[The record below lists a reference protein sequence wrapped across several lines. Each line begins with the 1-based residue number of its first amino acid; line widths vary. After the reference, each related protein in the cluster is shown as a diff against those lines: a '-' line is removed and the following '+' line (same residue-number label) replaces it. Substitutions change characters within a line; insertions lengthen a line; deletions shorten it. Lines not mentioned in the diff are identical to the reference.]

1 MPKHIARLVLLLL
14 AFAVI
19 AYAAKQY
26 FTADSFY
33 RFGHYRGLSVA
44 EIASDKPKFKTPKS
58 CEQCHAGQYAEWA
71 KGVHHNVEL
80 GKVVKCEVCHGPAGS
95 RDVKGRFENVATGKD
110 HPDGLKMAVPTDTAK
125 LCTLC
130 HEQMPGRPVQ
140 QRQIVVATHAGTQQC
155 TVCHNPHSPRTF
167 KVAAPTTPKGDAATG
182 KAIATACAGCHG
194 AAGVG
199 GKVAGPALAGQK
211 ADYLVIALQAY
222 KSGARDQPVMSAMA
236 KNLSDSDIDNV
247 AAYFS
252 EAKCNGAA
260 NGEKKAAA
268 AGQAV
273 AARCAVCHG
282 AQGISTQPSW
292 PNLAGQSGEYLV
304 GSLKAYKAGARKNGL
319 MDGIVK
325 DLSDADA
332 ANVAAHFAN
341 AACH

>member
-1 MPKHIARLVLLLL
+1 
-14 AFAVI
+14 
-19 AYAAKQY
+19 
-26 FTADSFY
+26 
-33 RFGHYRGLSVA
+33 
-44 EIASDKPKFKTPKS
+44 
-58 CEQCHAGQYAEWA
+58 
-71 KGVHHNVEL
+71 
-80 GKVVKCEVCHGPAGS
+80 
-95 RDVKGRFENVATGKD
+95 
-110 HPDGLKMAVPTDTAK
+110 
-125 LCTLC
+125 
-130 HEQMPGRPVQ
+130 
-140 QRQIVVATHAGTQQC
+140 
-155 TVCHNPHSPRTF
+155 
-167 KVAAPTTPKGDAATG
+167 
-182 KAIATACAGCHG
+182 
-194 AAGVG
+194 
-199 GKVAGPALAGQK
+199 
-211 ADYLVIALQAY
+211 
-222 KSGARDQPVMSAMA
+222 MSAMA